1 MPVIVLQGAKA
12 LERKLKQLPAKAEAN
27 VWRQGLRAGA
37 KIIQSQAVAD
47 APKKSG
53 FLAKNIKVR
62 AMKRKKGRIGIL
74 VQTSKGFYR
83 GDDFY
88 AAFQELG
95 FHIGAR
101 RLVAARRFIAG
112 RHYMDHAFKSKS
124 QQAADVTLATM
135 KAGIEREA
143 AAR

>member
-1 MPVIVLQGAKA
+1 MSTIVLQGAKA
-12 LERKLKQLPAKAEAN
+12 LDRKLKQLPAKAEAK

-37 KIIQSQAVAD
+37 KVIQAQAVAD

-62 AMKRKKGRIGIL
+62 AMKRKKGRIGVL
-74 VQTSKGFYR
+74 VQTSKGLYR

-101 RLVAARRFIAG
+101 KLGAARRYVGG
-112 RHYMDHAFKSKS
+112 RLYMSHAFESKG